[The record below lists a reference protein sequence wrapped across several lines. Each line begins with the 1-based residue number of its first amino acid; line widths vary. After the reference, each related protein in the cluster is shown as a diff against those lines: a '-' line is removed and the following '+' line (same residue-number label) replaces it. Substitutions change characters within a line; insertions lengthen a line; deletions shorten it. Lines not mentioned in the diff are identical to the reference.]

1 MAQREWAEK
10 DYYSVLGVDKTATK
24 DEIKKAYRKLAQKHH
39 PDANKGDASAEARFK
54 EITEAHSIL
63 SNDTKRREYDQM
75 RSLIEAGGHRWY
87 GHVPGDGGGNVRVN
101 IGDLGDLLGEPG
113 SAGLFDDLLGGF
125 GFRGGG
131 RARGEDME
139 TEVELTF
146 EEAMR
151 GTTVSL
157 PQGGG
162 VRIPP
167 GIGDGGRVRVPGKGA
182 AGQRGAAA
190 GDLYVRVRVKPHPIF
205 ERGPQGQLT
214 VRVPV
219 TFAEAALG
227 TQVEVPTLEGRVTVK
242 IPPGTA
248 NGKTLCVRGKGAP
261 KVKGG
266 KGDLLVKVEVE
277 IPQKLSKRERELL
290 EQFAALHRSSP
301 RTHLERYLDAERAQA
316 S

>member
-1 MAQREWAEK
+1 MSQREWAEK
-10 DYYSVLGVDKTATK
+10 DYYSILGVAKTATK
-24 DEIKKAYRKLAQKHH
+24 GEIKKAYRKLAQKHH

-54 EITEAHSIL
+54 EISEAHAIL
-63 SNDTKRREYDQM
+63 SNDAKRREYDQM

-87 GHVPGDGGGNVRVN
+87 GYAPGDGGGNVRVN
-101 IGDLGDLLGEPG
+101 IGDLGDLLNEPG

-125 GFRGGG
+125 GFRGG
-131 RARGEDME
+131 AVRGEDME
-139 TEVELTF
+139 TEVELSF
-146 EEAMR
+146 EDAMQ

-167 GIGDGGRVRVPGKGA
+167 GIGDGSRVRVAGKGA
-182 AGQRGAAA
+182 TGHRGAPA

-205 ERGPQGQLT
+205 ETGAQGQLT
-214 VRVPV
+214 VRLPV
-219 TFAEAALG
+219 TYPEAALG

-242 IPPGTA
+242 IPPGTP
-248 NGKTLCVRGKGAP
+248 NGKTLRVRGKGAP
-261 KVKGG
+261 RVKGG

-277 IPQKLSKRERELL
+277 VPQKLSKRERELL
-290 EQFAALHRSSP
+290 EQFAATHQASP
-301 RTHLERYLDAERAQA
+301 RSHLDSYLDAERATA